1 MTALEYAENNIGGS
15 AISIQSQY
23 HFHIADDHPLFRVAL
38 TQVIKTKYPDSRIT
52 QSQDLENTLKDLRK
66 MSEIDLLFL
75 DLNMPGSMDLFG
87 LINIRET
94 YPSIPVV
101 IVSANE
107 EQNMINR
114 AMGHGA
120 MGYMT
125 KSLSQES
132 VTEAIHSI
140 LSGKTW
146 VPEKF
151 RLNLRPVSEKEKGLA
166 SKIASL
172 TPQQYRVLCLLKEGW
187 LNKQIGY
194 EIGVTEATVKAHIT
208 AIFRKLEVSNRVQAV
223 IKLNELAPDE
233 RDHHNKDEAS

>member
-1 MTALEYAENNIGGS
+1 MTELEYSDNNDGGRS
-15 AISIQSQY
+15 ISIQNQH

-38 TQVIKTKYPDSRIT
+38 TQVIESKYPDSRIT
-52 QSQDLENTLKDLRK
+52 QSQDLDNTLKDLRN

-75 DLNMPGSMDLFG
+75 DLNMPGTMDLFG
-87 LINIRET
+87 LINIRESFPT
-94 YPSIPVV
+94 IPVV

-107 EQNMINR
+107 EQTMINR

-132 VTEAIHSI
+132 VTEGMHAI
-140 LSGKTW
+140 LSGNTW

-151 RLNLRPVSEKEKGLA
+151 RLNLRSVSEEEKGLA

-223 IKLNELAPDE
+223 IKLNELSPELKHAE
-233 RDHHNKDEAS
+233 QKDES

>member
-1 MTALEYAENNIGGS
+1 MTELEYSDNNDGGRS
-15 AISIQSQY
+15 ISIQNQH

-38 TQVIKTKYPDSRIT
+38 TQVIESKYPDSRIT
-52 QSQDLENTLKDLRK
+52 QSQDLDNTLKDLRN

-75 DLNMPGSMDLFG
+75 DLNMPGTMDLFG
-87 LINIRET
+87 LINIRESFPT
-94 YPSIPVV
+94 IPVV

-107 EQNMINR
+107 EQTMINR

-132 VTEAIHSI
+132 VTEGMHAI
-140 LSGKTW
+140 LSGNTW

-151 RLNLRPVSEKEKGLA
+151 RLNLRSVSEEEKGLA

-223 IKLNELAPDE
+223 IKLNELSPELKHAE
-233 RDHHNKDEAS
+233 QKDDS